1 MLNIKGNASIVLYG
15 KDGNIKAVQRVSNT
29 ITNRGFD
36 YICQRI
42 GEYVEGSM
50 IYAAIG
56 KDGTA
61 PSSSDL
67 SLKNEA
73 ARVSGTYNHITGS
86 KVFTNESI
94 FGAGAVS
101 GTFRE
106 AGLFNAPSKG
116 IILNRVTFDDIVK
129 GTDDILTLEWEIALS
144 EV

>member
-1 MLNIKGNASIVLYG
+1 MLNIRGGVLIELHD
-15 KDGNIKAVQRVSNT
+15 KDENIKAVRRVSNI

-56 KDGTA
+56 EDGTV

-67 SLKNEA
+67 SLKGEA
-73 ARVSGTYNHITGS
+73 ARVSGTYNHIAGS
-86 KVFTNESI
+86 KVFTNESV
-94 FGAGAVS
+94 FGAGVVS

-116 IILNRVTFDDIVK
+116 VILNRVTFDDIVK
-129 GTDDILTLEWEIALS
+129 GTDDILTLKWEIALS

>member
-1 MLNIKGNASIVLYG
+1 MLNIRGGVLIELHD
-15 KDGNIKAVQRVSNT
+15 KDENIKAVRRVSNI

-56 KDGTA
+56 EDGTV

-67 SLKNEA
+67 SLKGEA
-73 ARVSGTYNHITGS
+73 ARVSGTYNHIAGS
-86 KVFTNESI
+86 KVFTNESV
-94 FGAGAVS
+94 FGAGVVS

-129 GTDDILTLEWEIALS
+129 GTDDILTLKWEIALS